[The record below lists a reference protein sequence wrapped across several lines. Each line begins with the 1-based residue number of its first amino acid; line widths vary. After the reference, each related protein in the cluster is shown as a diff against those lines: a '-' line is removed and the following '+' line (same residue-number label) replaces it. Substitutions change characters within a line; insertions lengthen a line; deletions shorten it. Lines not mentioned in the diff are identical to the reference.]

1 MPKALKIVLV
11 AAICGLVGGG
21 LMIAARRAGFNA
33 DGLVLGLVIGT
44 ATGLGIHLHKSL
56 EKSGDGAPF
65 RF

>member
-1 MPKALKIVLV
+1 
-11 AAICGLVGGG
+11 
-21 LMIAARRAGFNA
+21 MIAARRAGFNA